1 MPSAWYLPQP
11 ACGTAGCVA
20 MITGVS
26 HPPFW
31 GTDSLGSVTY
41 TVSFLASLAIA
52 APEET
57 ITATTDPISQVLV
70 AIIIASAFV
79 LLVMEKAHR
88 VLVIFS
94 AVALL
99 LTITYLSPYHLI
111 TFGGAKE
118 ALDLNVLLLLASM
131 MAVVGVL
138 KTTGVFPWA
147 VSRLLA
153 RAGGRPHLIQFI
165 IVWFTGVVSAFAD
178 NVTTVIF
185 LTPMAIEMAKRTKV
199 RPVVYLLPMVMAA
212 NIGGAA
218 TLIGDPPNILIGS
231 GAGLTFID
239 FIVDLTMPIVWMMIM
254 VAWFTQRYYA
264 EDLRAGGGL
273 DDATDAEPQIQD
285 QTLLKWSGLASVLIF
300 TGFAT
305 HGMTG
310 MPVAV
315 PALIGAAFLLVV
327 QDVLYLRR
335 RKPTH
340 QERVHGLLDVIEK
353 EIEWPTLSFF
363 AFLFIAV
370 GAAVETGLIGSAA
383 EGLARFIAY
392 GSDLLSLSPAG
403 SLLFAALIICWASGV
418 FSALIDNIPFVAV
431 AIPIVAALVGEMP
444 GDTEVLWWALALG
457 ACLGGN
463 GSPIGASANVTVL
476 GLSEKEGTWISFGEF
491 LRLGVPVT
499 ALTLLVSS
507 GFLAAYVYL
516 GDALVFKVGVAGL
529 VVLGVF
535 RFIVRRLSAVPAT
548 TG

>member
-1 MPSAWYLPQP
+1 
-11 ACGTAGCVA
+11 
-20 MITGVS
+20 
-26 HPPFW
+26 
-31 GTDSLGSVTY
+31 LGSVIQTL
-41 TVSFLASLAIA
+41 SNIALLAAA

-57 ITATTDPISQVLV
+57 LTATTDAVSQGLAGV
-70 AIIIASAFV
+70 IIALAFV

-99 LTITYLSPYHLI
+99 LTITYLTPYHLI
-111 TFGGAKE
+111 TFSGAKE

-138 KTTGVFPWA
+138 KTTGVFPWS
-147 VSRLLA
+147 VTRLLE
-153 RAGGRPHLIQFI
+153 RAGGRPHLIQLL

-185 LTPMAIEMAKRTKV
+185 LTPMAIEIARRTKV
-199 RPVVYLLPMVMAA
+199 RPVVYLLPMIMAA

-231 GAGLTFID
+231 GAGLSFMD
-239 FIVDLTMPIVWMMIM
+239 FIVDLTMPIAWMMLM
-254 VAWFTQRYYA
+254 LAWFTRRYFA
-264 EDLRAGGGL
+264 EDLAAGGG
-273 DDATDAEPQIQD
+273 TDEGRGASPAIVD
-285 QTLLKWSGLASVLIF
+285 PTLLKWSGVASVLIF
-300 TGFAT
+300 AGFVT

-340 QERVHGLLDVIEK
+340 EERVHGLLEVIEK

-370 GAAVETGLIGSAA
+370 GAAVDTGLIRTAA
-383 EGLARFIAY
+383 DGLTRFITY
-392 GSDLLSLSPAG
+392 GSEVLRLSPAG
-403 SLLFAALIICWASGV
+403 SLLFAAIIICWASGI
-418 FSALIDNIPFVAV
+418 FSAIIDNIPFVAV
-431 AIPIVAALVGEMP
+431 AIPIVASLVGEMP

-476 GLSEKEGTWISFGEF
+476 GLSEKEGTWITFGEF
-491 LRLGVPVT
+491 MRMGVPVT
-499 ALTLLVSS
+499 ALTLLMSS
-507 GFLAAYVYL
+507 AFLAGYVFL
-516 GDALVFKVGVAGL
+516 GDILVLKLGTAGL
-529 VVLGVF
+529 AVFAGV
-535 RFIVRRLSAVPAT
+535 RFLVRRSRVAQAS
-548 TG
+548 G

>member
-1 MPSAWYLPQP
+1 MPKVGHLSQA
-11 ACGTAGCVA
+11 ACETTVCLAI
-20 MITGVS
+20 ITGTSFTS
-26 HPPFW
+26 HR
-31 GTDSLGSVTY
+31 SSAELGSVIQTL
-41 TVSFLASLAIA
+41 SNIALLAAA

-57 ITATTDPISQVLV
+57 LTATTDAVSQGL
-70 AIIIASAFV
+70 AGGIIALAFV

-99 LTITYLSPYHLI
+99 LTITYLTPYHLI
-111 TFGGAKE
+111 TFSGAKE

-138 KTTGVFPWA
+138 KTTGVFPWS
-147 VSRLLA
+147 VTRLLE
-153 RAGGRPHLIQFI
+153 RAGGRPHLIQLL
-165 IVWFTGVVSAFAD
+165 IVWFTGIVSAFAD

-185 LTPMAIEMAKRTKV
+185 LTPMVIEIARRTKV
-199 RPVVYLLPMVMAA
+199 RPVVYLLPMIMAA

-231 GAGLTFID
+231 GAGLSFMD
-239 FIVDLTMPIVWMMIM
+239 FIVDLTMPIAWMMVMI
-254 VAWFTQRYYA
+254 AWFTRRYYA
-264 EDLRAGGGL
+264 KDLTAGGETDEGL
-273 DDATDAEPQIQD
+273 DASPAIVDP
-285 QTLLKWSGLASVLIF
+285 TLLKWSGVASVLIF
-300 TGFAT
+300 AGFVT

-335 RKPTH
+335 RKPT
-340 QERVHGLLDVIEK
+340 QEERVHGLLEVIEK

-370 GAAVETGLIGSAA
+370 GAAVDTGLIGTAA
-383 EGLARFIAY
+383 DGLARFITY
-392 GSDLLSLSPAG
+392 GSEVLGLSPAG
-403 SLLFAALIICWASGV
+403 SLLFAAIIICWASGI

-431 AIPIVAALVGEMP
+431 AIPIVASLVGEMP

-476 GLSEKEGTWISFGEF
+476 GLSEKEGTWITFGEF
-491 LRLGVPVT
+491 MRIGVPVT
-499 ALTLLVSS
+499 ALTLLMSS
-507 GFLAAYVYL
+507 GFLAAYVFL
-516 GDALVFKVGVAGL
+516 GDVLSLKLGTAGLAAFVGVRL
-529 VVLGVF
+529 L
-535 RFIVRRLSAVPAT
+535 VRRSRADQAS
-548 TG
+548 G